1 MASMSE
7 KDGID
12 FKWNMNLK
20 SCDPTLSD
28 RGGKVL
34 VSEICKFGDS
44 ANGQIYIILYS
55 IYQVWTGCVL
65 ANYCLIDCRGRE
77 SWDIMS

>member
-1 MASMSE
+1 MSSLSE

-12 FKWNMNLK
+12 FKLIVNLK
-20 SCDPTLSD
+20 SCDLTLWD

-55 IYQVWTGCVL
+55 IDQV
-65 ANYCLIDCRGRE
+65 
-77 SWDIMS
+77 